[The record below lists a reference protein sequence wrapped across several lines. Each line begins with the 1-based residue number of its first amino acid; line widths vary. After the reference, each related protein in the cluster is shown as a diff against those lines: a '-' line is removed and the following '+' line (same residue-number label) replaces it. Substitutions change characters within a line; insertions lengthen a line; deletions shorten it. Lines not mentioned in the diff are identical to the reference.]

1 MTLKSGLEDRVRGLA
16 LENAHIIMVKEPHL
30 AHYLASMKLPDLG
43 RKIGVL
49 VVESFENVATLD
61 EKMLNSYGW
70 FKK

>member
-49 VVESFENVATLD
+49 GS
-61 EKMLNSYGW
+61 
-70 FKK
+70 